1 MNKKQTLEIN
11 WHPDKNSAVPAYQQF
26 VDFFLSSVSSGAF
39 PIGMKLPSQR
49 KLSEIFMVNRST
61 VSTAIAEL
69 SSYGVLKGS
78 YGAGTE
84 ISSNTWSLLLKGNQN
99 WSRHVL
105 SGTFKENI
113 STLQTINQLE
123 FQPELLRLGTG
134 EIDHRHFPKDY

>member
-1 MNKKQTLEIN
+1 
-11 WHPDKNSAVPAYQQF
+11 
-26 VDFFLSSVSSGAF
+26 
-39 PIGMKLPSQR
+39 
-49 KLSEIFMVNRST
+49 MVNRST
-61 VSTAIAEL
+61 VSSAIAEL

-99 WSRHVL
+99 WSRHLL

-134 EIDHRHFPKDY
+134 EIDHRLFPKDYLKRLFCLPQIRSLT